1 MVAKI
6 CWTRNFLHEQGVPVN
21 QSILYQDNQS
31 AILLQKKGF
40 EIAGK
45 RMRHLNIRYFF
56 VKNVIARGDLNVE
69 FLGTQDMIA
78 DFLTK
83 PLQGAAF
90 KKFRAQILGS
100 KSTTGCGKQ

>member
-1 MVAKI
+1 M
-6 CWTRNFLHEQGVPVN
+6 
-21 QSILYQDNQS
+21 
-31 AILLQKKGF
+31 
-40 EIAGK
+40 
-45 RMRHLNIRYFF
+45 
-56 VKNVIARGDLNVE
+56 IARGDLNVE